1 MKKWTLALVILAVI
15 AVALGT
21 AGSVYAQ
28 SATPQPGNPVNGYGY
43 GAGRGA
49 RGGMISGV
57 AGTQDGLLHDELIA
71 AYSAKLGI
79 PVDDL
84 NTRLAAGETLSQI
97 ALSTGLTFEQFSTL
111 VKDVRAEVIAQAV
124 AEGTLTQAQADWM
137 NQHAFGA
144 ARGGRGMRGGAAGTG
159 LYANPACPYLQTN
172 P

>member
-1 MKKWTLALVILAVI
+1 MKKWLLTLVVVAVI
-15 AVALGT
+15 AAALGT

-28 SATPQPGNPVNGYGY
+28 STPPQPGAPVNGYGY

-49 RGGMISGV
+49 RGGMMSGL
-57 AGTQDGLLHDELIA
+57 AGTQDGLLHDDLIA

-79 PVDDL
+79 SVADL
-84 NTRLAAGETLSQI
+84 NARLAAGETLSQI
-97 ALSTGLTFEQFSTL
+97 ALSTGLTVEQFSAL
-111 VKDVRAEVIAQAV
+111 VTEVRAEVTAQAV

-144 ARGGRGMRGGAAGTG
+144 ARGGRGMRGAAAGTG